1 MTEMTVAG
9 FAQELKMPVE
19 LLIEQFNSAGVKK
32 TSATDEVTEADK
44 ALLLASLQRAH
55 GSADGAKKKISITK
69 KQTSEIR
76 QADATGKTRTVQV
89 EVKKKRTFVARDAL
103 AEVAAAAEPA
113 AEQKPAVAVIDEAEI
128 AKREAE
134 LARAKELLARQ
145 EADAKARAQAE
156 QEATAVES
164 PEAPV
169 VEAAAETAPAEVT
182 SIEAASVDTAPA
194 PVAPAKP
201 AVQPAAAAVDANK
214 ADDAESNAEK
224 RLDKD

>member
-19 LLIEQFNSAGVKK
+19 LLIEQFNSAGVNKA
-32 TSATDEVTEADK
+32 SATDEVTEADK

-103 AEVAAAAEPA
+103 AETTAATEPA
-113 AEQKPAVAVIDEAEI
+113 VEQKPAAAVIDEAEI

-145 EADAKARAQAE
+145 EADAKVRAQAE
-156 QEATAVES
+156 QETATAVET
-164 PEAPV
+164 PETPV
-169 VEAAAETAPAEVT
+169 VEAAAETAPVEV
-182 SIEAASVDTAPA
+182 ESVDAA
-194 PVAPAKP
+194 PV
-201 AVQPAAAAVDANK
+201 PAAA
-214 ADDAESNAEK
+214 
-224 RLDKD
+224 

>member
-103 AEVAAAAEPA
+103 AEVAAALGR
-113 AEQKPAVAVIDEAEI
+113 AVSTIE
-128 AKREAE
+128 R
-134 LARAKELLARQ
+134 
-145 EADAKARAQAE
+145 
-156 QEATAVES
+156 
-164 PEAPV
+164 
-169 VEAAAETAPAEVT
+169 AAARLQADGKLRYQGPKKGGRWEV
-182 SIEAASVDTAPA
+182 
-194 PVAPAKP
+194 
-201 AVQPAAAAVDANK
+201 
-214 ADDAESNAEK
+214 
-224 RLDKD
+224 L

>member
-89 EVKKKRTFVARDAL
+89 EVKKNARSWRVMPWPKL
-103 AEVAAAAEPA
+103 
-113 AEQKPAVAVIDEAEI
+113 Q
-128 AKREAE
+128 
-134 LARAKELLARQ
+134 RQ
-145 EADAKARAQAE
+145 LSLR
-156 QEATAVES
+156 
-164 PEAPV
+164 
-169 VEAAAETAPAEVT
+169 
-182 SIEAASVDTAPA
+182 
-194 PVAPAKP
+194 
-201 AVQPAAAAVDANK
+201 
-214 ADDAESNAEK
+214 
-224 RLDKD
+224 